1 MAKILA
7 NPLQQLL
14 ELSAQEKESKG
25 IMHTAA
31 EIFQQPETWISTF
44 ERCEKHKPKLTEFLK
59 QTGVGKQERPPT
71 VLLVGAGSS
80 DYIGRSLAPL
90 LRRRWRVQVQAV
102 PSTDLLLELNDT
114 LLPQRDYLIIS
125 FSRSGDS
132 PEGVAVLRQALE
144 RFRRAWHL
152 VITCNSQAA
161 MAQACAEHPQ
171 SALALVLDD
180 AVNDRGL
187 AMTSSFSN
195 MVVAGQY
202 LAHIGDTASYERTLQ
217 LMVSAGKTLLSEF
230 PEIASVIAEKQLARA
245 CFIGSGALAGV
256 AYESALKLL
265 ELTGGKIYSMAQP
278 TLGLRHGPMTAIDH
292 DTLFVQYLSSD
303 SQHRNYELDLLDEV
317 QRKKLGAV
325 RLVIDG
331 NRGKHGHGADH
342 VTGLI
347 LPETFPD
354 DCRPPLDVITGQ
366 LLGLF
371 ASLRAGLRPDNPSP
385 SGTISRV
392 VAGIKIYS

>member
-14 ELSAQEKESKG
+14 ELNEQAKEAKG
-25 IMHTAA
+25 VKHTAA
-31 EIFQQPETWISTF
+31 EIFQQPETWKQTF
-44 ERCEKHKPKLTEFLK
+44 ELCDRRRPELEAFLR
-59 QTGVGKQERPPT
+59 QAGIDEQRST

-80 DYIGRSLAPL
+80 DYIGRSLAVL
-90 LRRRWRVQVQAV
+90 LRRCWQCEVQAV
-102 PSTDLLLELNDT
+102 PSTDLLLELDQY
-114 LLPQRDYLIIS
+114 LFPQRDYLIIS

-144 RFRRAWHL
+144 RIPRALHL
-152 VITCNSQAA
+152 VVTCNAQAA
-161 MAQACAEHPQ
+161 MAQVCAEYPGC
-171 SALALVLDD
+171 ALALVLDD

-187 AMTSSFSN
+187 AMTSSFTN

-202 LAHIGDTASYERTLQ
+202 LAHIHDTAAYRQTVEWMANAATS
-217 LMVSAGKTLLSEF
+217 LLAEF
-230 PEIASVIAEKQLARA
+230 PEIGFAIAEKQMARA
-245 CFIGSGALAGV
+245 CFVGSGALAGV

-265 ELTGGKIYSMAQP
+265 ELTGGNISTMAQS
-278 TLGLRHGPMTAIDH
+278 TLGLRHGPMTAIDAK
-292 DTLFVQYLSSD
+292 TLFVQFLSHEPKCRS
-303 SQHRNYELDLLDEV
+303 YEIDLLEEV
-317 QRKKLGAV
+317 QGKKLGAM
-325 RLVIDG
+325 RLVLDSDQDG
-331 NRGKHGHGADH
+331 RVAGPADH
-342 VTGLI
+342 VIRLK

-354 DCRPPLDVITGQ
+354 DCRPPVDVITGQ